1 MKLSLCSGSIRV
13 KGEPRIYVVSSTVHG
28 LRREDRSLGEP
39 GRPFLRVLTDE
50 LRVLLKKPVGML
62 VRGKPQETSVEVRR
76 ILEASQPLKTVAVG
90 DVVSETLLEMGLE
103 ADLYITDARSLRVER
118 EEPKLE
124 TMVDTVQTVFNPP
137 GHISSEAEEAIRKC
151 LRGGRRCWVRV
162 RGEEDLLALVAIAEA
177 PLGSVVLYGQPGE
190 GVVVV
195 HVDDAVKRWARKV
208 LASMPVVQV
217 DG

>member
-1 MKLSLCSGSIRV
+1 MK
-13 KGEPRIYVVSSTVHG
+13 
-28 LRREDRSLGEP
+28 EP
-39 GRPFLRVLTDE
+39 GRPFMRVLTDE
-50 LRVLLKKPVGML
+50 LRISLKKPVGML

-217 DG
+217 DD